1 MRTLHTFFIILAQL
15 LCSSITNATIGRP
28 RGVSISMASLYQ
40 PAEDSTFTCLD
51 GSSKIPYEYV
61 NDDYCDCNDG
71 TDEPGTSAC
80 PNGKFHCTN
89 AGYVPSNILSSRVND
104 GVCDC
109 CDGTDED
116 AGRIECVN
124 NCKELGKKLREEQDR
139 TRKLQQEGFEKQKTF
154 SDEGKRV
161 HEEKIARQAEVE
173 KERET
178 LEITVKDL
186 ETAKL
191 EAESPETEA
200 KDKHQKAW
208 DELKAEKQAKKEV
221 EAASLAFKD
230 LDTNGDNSIDLQ
242 EIIAHPEFDIDSNG
256 IVSEEEAKEHLEDK
270 ESVDYDTFTNDIWPH
285 VKDIYKKPTT
295 EEPPPEG
302 DPSTEARGE
311 EAQTEQI
318 EPPAPGQPPSPPDE
332 VDEDGEYDDDED
344 EDDDNDVDEP
354 GVNDQTVPTAPI
366 TDRIEGEPELILD
379 KPSEEKDEDSMPEY
393 DEETKKLIEAAD
405 EARKNYDEANS
416 KLKELDN
423 ELSSI
428 KSYLEQDYG
437 PNREYAILQDQCF
450 EYTDREYTY
459 KYCPFSKGS
468 QRPKN
473 GGHETSLGNWGN
485 WAGPE
490 NDKYSVQ
497 LYEKGQNCWNGPDRS
512 VKVHLKCGLEH
523 RLLSSSE
530 PSRCEYAFEFE
541 TPCRCSQP
549 SGGTAQ
555 AAHDEL

>member
-1 MRTLHTFFIILAQL
+1 MRTLHTCFIILAQL

-40 PAEDSTFTCLD
+40 PAEDGTFTCLD

-116 AGRIECVN
+116 TGRIECVN

-161 HEEKIARQAEVE
+161 HGEKIARQAELE

-178 LEITVKDL
+178 LEVTVKDL

-208 DELKAEKQAKKEV
+208 DELKAERQAKKEV

-230 LDTNGDNSIDLQ
+230 LDTNGDNSIDMQ
-242 EIIAHPEFDIDSNG
+242 EIIARPEFDIDSNG
-256 IVSEEEAKEHLEDK
+256 VVSEEEAKEHLEDK
-270 ESVDYDTFTNDIWPH
+270 ESVDYDTFTKDIWPH

-295 EEPPPEG
+295 EEPPPEV
-302 DPSTEARGE
+302 DPAIEARGE
-311 EAQTEQI
+311 EAQTEQ
-318 EPPAPGQPPSPPDE
+318 
-332 VDEDGEYDDDED
+332 
-344 EDDDNDVDEP
+344 
-354 GVNDQTVPTAPI
+354 
-366 TDRIEGEPELILD
+366 
-379 KPSEEKDEDSMPEY
+379 KDEDSMPEY

-490 NDKYSVQ
+490 NDKYSIQ

-555 AAHDEL
+555 PHDEL

>member
-40 PAEDSTFTCLD
+40 PAEDGTFTCLD

-124 NCKELGKKLREEQDR
+124 NCKELGKKLKEEQDR

-161 HEEKIARQAEVE
+161 HEEKIARQAELE

-178 LEITVKDL
+178 LEVTVKDL

-208 DELKAEKQAKKEV
+208 DELKAERQAKKEV
-221 EAASLAFKD
+221 EAASLAFKE

-242 EIIAHPEFDIDSNG
+242 EIIAHPEFDIDSNSV
-256 IVSEEEAKEHLEDK
+256 VSEEEAKEHLEDK
-270 ESVDYDTFTNDIWPH
+270 ESVDHDTFTKDIWPH

-295 EEPPPEG
+295 EEPPPEV

-311 EAQTEQI
+311 EDQTEQ
-318 EPPAPGQPPSPPDE
+318 
-332 VDEDGEYDDDED
+332 
-344 EDDDNDVDEP
+344 
-354 GVNDQTVPTAPI
+354 QTVPTVPI

-490 NDKYSVQ
+490 NDKYSIQ

-555 AAHDEL
+555 PHDEL

>member
-1 MRTLHTFFIILAQL
+1 MVQMKMQAELNV
-15 LCSSITNATIGRP
+15 SITA
-28 RGVSISMASLYQ
+28 
-40 PAEDSTFTCLD
+40 
-51 GSSKIPYEYV
+51 
-61 NDDYCDCNDG
+61 
-71 TDEPGTSAC
+71 
-80 PNGKFHCTN
+80 
-89 AGYVPSNILSSRVND
+89 
-104 GVCDC
+104 
-109 CDGTDED
+109 
-116 AGRIECVN
+116 
-124 NCKELGKKLREEQDR
+124 
-139 TRKLQQEGFEKQKTF
+139 
-154 SDEGKRV
+154 
-161 HEEKIARQAEVE
+161 
-173 KERET
+173 
-178 LEITVKDL
+178 
-186 ETAKL
+186 TAKL

-208 DELKAEKQAKKEV
+208 DELKAERQAKKEV

-230 LDTNGDNSIDLQ
+230 LDINGDNSIDMQ
-242 EIIAHPEFDIDSNG
+242 EIIARPEFDIDSNG
-256 IVSEEEAKEHLEDK
+256 VVSEEEAKEHLEDK
-270 ESVDYDTFTNDIWPH
+270 ESVDYDTFTKDIWPH

-295 EEPPPEG
+295 EEPPPEV
-302 DPSTEARGE
+302 DPAIEARGE

-354 GVNDQTVPTAPI
+354 GVNDQTVPTVPI

-405 EARKNYDEANS
+405 EARKNYDEAN
-416 KLKELDN
+416 K
-423 ELSSI
+423 
-428 KSYLEQDYG
+428 QDYG

-490 NDKYSVQ
+490 NDKYSIQ

-512 VKVHLKCGLEH
+512 VKKINHKSNVQH
-523 RLLSSSE
+523 
-530 PSRCEYAFEFE
+530 
-541 TPCRCSQP
+541 
-549 SGGTAQ
+549 
-555 AAHDEL
+555 

>member
-1 MRTLHTFFIILAQL
+1 MKMRTQHTFFIILAQL
-15 LCSSITNATIGRP
+15 FCSSIINATIGRP

-40 PAEDSTFTCLD
+40 PAEDGTFTCLD

-124 NCKELGKKLREEQDR
+124 NCKDLGKKLREEQDR

-154 SDEGKRV
+154 SEEGKRV
-161 HEEKIARQAEVE
+161 HEEKISRQAELE

-178 LEITVKDL
+178 LEVTVKEL

-208 DELKAEKQAKKEV
+208 DELKAERQAKKEV
-221 EAASLAFKD
+221 EAASVAFKE
-230 LDTNGDNSIDLQ
+230 LDTNGDNSIELL
-242 EIIAHPEFDIDSNG
+242 EIIAHIEFDIDSNG
-256 IVSEEEAKEHLEDK
+256 VVSEEEAKEHLEDK
-270 ESVDYDTFTNDIWPH
+270 ERVDYDTFVKDIWPH
-285 VKDIYKKPTT
+285 VKDIYKKPST
-295 EEPPPEG
+295 EEPPPEV

-311 EAQTEQI
+311 EAQTEQ
-318 EPPAPGQPPSPPDE
+318 
-332 VDEDGEYDDDED
+332 
-344 EDDDNDVDEP
+344 
-354 GVNDQTVPTAPI
+354 
-366 TDRIEGEPELILD
+366 
-379 KPSEEKDEDSMPEY
+379 KDEESMPEY

-468 QRPKN
+468 QRPKS

-549 SGGTAQ
+549 AGGTTQ
-555 AAHDEL
+555 AHDEL

>member
-1 MRTLHTFFIILAQL
+1 
-15 LCSSITNATIGRP
+15 
-28 RGVSISMASLYQ
+28 
-40 PAEDSTFTCLD
+40 
-51 GSSKIPYEYV
+51 
-61 NDDYCDCNDG
+61 
-71 TDEPGTSAC
+71 
-80 PNGKFHCTN
+80 
-89 AGYVPSNILSSRVND
+89 
-104 GVCDC
+104 
-109 CDGTDED
+109 
-116 AGRIECVN
+116 
-124 NCKELGKKLREEQDR
+124 
-139 TRKLQQEGFEKQKTF
+139 
-154 SDEGKRV
+154 
-161 HEEKIARQAEVE
+161 
-173 KERET
+173 
-178 LEITVKDL
+178 
-186 ETAKL
+186 AKL

-208 DELKAEKQAKKEV
+208 DELKAERQAKKEV

-230 LDTNGDNSIDLQ
+230 LDTNGDNSIDMQ
-242 EIIAHPEFDIDSNG
+242 EIIARPEFDIDSNG
-256 IVSEEEAKEHLEDK
+256 VVSEEEAKEHLEDK
-270 ESVDYDTFTNDIWPH
+270 ESVDYDTFTKDIWPH

-295 EEPPPEG
+295 EEPPPEV

-311 EAQTEQI
+311 EDQTEQ
-318 EPPAPGQPPSPPDE
+318 
-332 VDEDGEYDDDED
+332 
-344 EDDDNDVDEP
+344 
-354 GVNDQTVPTAPI
+354 
-366 TDRIEGEPELILD
+366 
-379 KPSEEKDEDSMPEY
+379 KDEDSMPEY

-555 AAHDEL
+555 PHDEL

>member
-1 MRTLHTFFIILAQL
+1 
-15 LCSSITNATIGRP
+15 
-28 RGVSISMASLYQ
+28 
-40 PAEDSTFTCLD
+40 
-51 GSSKIPYEYV
+51 
-61 NDDYCDCNDG
+61 
-71 TDEPGTSAC
+71 
-80 PNGKFHCTN
+80 
-89 AGYVPSNILSSRVND
+89 
-104 GVCDC
+104 
-109 CDGTDED
+109 
-116 AGRIECVN
+116 
-124 NCKELGKKLREEQDR
+124 
-139 TRKLQQEGFEKQKTF
+139 
-154 SDEGKRV
+154 
-161 HEEKIARQAEVE
+161 
-173 KERET
+173 
-178 LEITVKDL
+178 
-186 ETAKL
+186 AKL

-208 DELKAEKQAKKEV
+208 DELKAERQAKKEV

-230 LDTNGDNSIDLQ
+230 LDTNGDNSIDMQ
-242 EIIAHPEFDIDSNG
+242 EIIARPEFDIDSNG
-256 IVSEEEAKEHLEDK
+256 VVSEEEAKEHLEDK
-270 ESVDYDTFTNDIWPH
+270 ESVDYDTFTKDIWPH

-295 EEPPPEG
+295 EEPPPEV

-311 EAQTEQI
+311 EDQTEQI

-354 GVNDQTVPTAPI
+354 GVND
-366 TDRIEGEPELILD
+366 
-379 KPSEEKDEDSMPEY
+379 KDEDSMPEY

-555 AAHDEL
+555 PHDEL

>member
-1 MRTLHTFFIILAQL
+1 MRTLHTCFIILAQL

-40 PAEDSTFTCLD
+40 PAEDGTFTCLD

-89 AGYVPSNILSSRVND
+89 AGYVPSNILSSR
-104 GVCDC
+104 
-109 CDGTDED
+109 GTW
-116 AGRIECVN
+116 
-124 NCKELGKKLREEQDR
+124 KKLREEQDR

-161 HEEKIARQAEVE
+161 HGEKIARQAELE

-178 LEITVKDL
+178 LEVTVKDL

-208 DELKAEKQAKKEV
+208 DELKAERQAKKEV

-230 LDTNGDNSIDLQ
+230 LDTNGDNSIDMQ
-242 EIIAHPEFDIDSNG
+242 EIIARPEFDIDSNG
-256 IVSEEEAKEHLEDK
+256 VVSEEEAKEHLEDK
-270 ESVDYDTFTNDIWPH
+270 ESVDYDTFTKDIWPSCQ
-285 VKDIYKKPTT
+285 DIYKKPTT
-295 EEPPPEG
+295 EEPPPEV

-311 EAQTEQI
+311 EDQTEQI

-354 GVNDQTVPTAPI
+354 GVND
-366 TDRIEGEPELILD
+366 
-379 KPSEEKDEDSMPEY
+379 KDEDSMPEY

-490 NDKYSVQ
+490 NDKYSIQ

-555 AAHDEL
+555 PHDEL